1 MDIRGINNLSNVNY
15 YKKIASTKVNKEKIE
30 GNVDRIEISKESKTL
45 LENENLSNYDNKE
58 KIINIKKQLSNGSY
72 TYDAKLIAK
81 SMINSMKGKE

>member
-15 YKKIASTKVNKEKIE
+15 YKKIASTKVNKEKNQS
-30 GNVDRIEISKESKTL
+30 NVDRIEISKESKTL

>member
-15 YKKIASTKVNKEKIE
+15 YKKIASTKVNNEKIQS
-30 GNVDRIEISKESKTL
+30 NVDRIEISKESKTL
-45 LENENLSNYDNKE
+45 LENEKLSNYDNKE

-81 SMINSMKGKE
+81 SMIDSMKGKE

>member
-15 YKKIASTKVNKEKIE
+15 YKKIASTKVNTEKIE